1 MNNSNKAYVYA
12 LISVCL
18 WSTVATAFKLSL
30 NELNSTHLL
39 LQSSFIASVALLFI
53 LIFTGKIKLFKE
65 LNFKDILVFALIGF
79 LNPFLYYLVLFRA
92 YELLPAQEALT
103 LNYTWIMSIVIFSAV
118 FLKQKINALT
128 LIGLIL
134 SFFGVV
140 LIGTKGDLFALKFNN
155 LLGTILAVS
164 SSLIWSTFWILNLKM
179 KQDGTLKLFL
189 SFFFGFIFCLI
200 LVLINGDLFLQNFS
214 FSGIIGSFYIGLF
227 EMGLTFVF
235 WLRALSLSEN
245 TAKVS
250 AFVYL
255 SPFLSLFF
263 ISLVIGESILESTF
277 FGLIL
282 IIGGILLPKIK
293 SGKEGVFS
301 S

>member
-200 LVLINGDLFLQNFS
+200 LYIYQFS
-214 FSGIIGSFYIGLF
+214 IVNIP
-227 EMGLTFVF
+227 
-235 WLRALSLSEN
+235 
-245 TAKVS
+245 K
-250 AFVYL
+250 YL
-255 SPFLSLFF
+255 
-263 ISLVIGESILESTF
+263 
-277 FGLIL
+277 
-282 IIGGILLPKIK
+282 
-293 SGKEGVFS
+293 
-301 S
+301 